1 MGESGPQPQPQS
13 AEGGITRDCRNLEG
27 PYGSPRLQD
36 NAGRMGPELIMAGSI
51 LLDTD
56 VLVDFFRG
64 QSKAVAFVTAHSD
77 QIILSSIV
85 VAELYAGVKGDTEEA
100 VVENF
105 VSLFR
110 VVPVSGEIAKAAGLY
125 KRDYGK
131 SHGIGLAHAILAAA
145 AEAENAELK
154 TLNTRH
160 YPMLKG
166 LRPAY
171 KK

>member
-1 MGESGPQPQPQS
+1 
-13 AEGGITRDCRNLEG
+13 
-27 PYGSPRLQD
+27 
-36 NAGRMGPELIMAGSI
+36 MARPI

-64 QSKAVAFVTAHSD
+64 YGKAVAFINTYNAR
-77 QIILSSIV
+77 IILSSIV
-85 VAELYAGVKGDTEEA
+85 VAELYAGVKGNAEQAALRD
-100 VVENF
+100 F

-110 VVPVSGEIAKAAGLY
+110 VVPVNAEIGRVGGLY

-131 SHGIGLAHAILAAA
+131 SHGVGLADAILAAT

-154 TLNTRH
+154 TLNIKH

-171 KK
+171 NK

>member
-1 MGESGPQPQPQS
+1 MGQEV
-13 AEGGITRDCRNLEG
+13 
-27 PYGSPRLQD
+27 
-36 NAGRMGPELIMAGSI
+36 IMARPI

-56 VLVDFFRG
+56 ILVDFFRG
-64 QSKAVAFVTAHSD
+64 HSKAVAFVNTHSG

-85 VAELYAGVKGDTEEA
+85 VAELYAGVKGDTEQA
-100 VVENF
+100 ALENF

-110 VVPVSGEIAKAAGLY
+110 VVPVSTEIARVGGIY
-125 KRDYGK
+125 KRDYVK
-131 SHGIGLAHAILAAA
+131 SHGVGLADAILVAT

-160 YPMLKG
+160 YPMVRD

-171 KK
+171 NK